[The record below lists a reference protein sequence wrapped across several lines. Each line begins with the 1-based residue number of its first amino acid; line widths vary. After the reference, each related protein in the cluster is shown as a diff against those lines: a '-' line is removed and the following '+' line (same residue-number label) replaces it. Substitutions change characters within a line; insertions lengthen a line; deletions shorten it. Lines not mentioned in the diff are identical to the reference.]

1 MQMNWLK
8 LSEICND
15 ILEQDEDLDSKL
27 IIKNIID
34 YIFNKYSY
42 HMFVFHNF
50 LYVFGYI
57 LPHYIQIGVNAE
69 NESGQRIIF
78 GCMILFMCVQCYF
91 FSLELIDMNYD
102 LKDYFSSAWNNIDV
116 PIFFISL
123 VYSVLRLMP

>member
-15 ILEQDEDLDSKL
+15 ILEQDEELEQKL

-34 YIFNKYSY
+34 YIFNKYS
-42 HMFVFHNF
+42 HNMFVFHNF

-69 NESGQRIIF
+69 DEWGQNLIF
-78 GCMILFMCVQCYF
+78 GCMILFM
-91 FSLELIDMNYD
+91 
-102 LKDYFSSAWNNIDV
+102 
-116 PIFFISL
+116 
-123 VYSVLRLMP
+123 SV